1 MMHVLLFVPSGQ
13 MLKQNSIPQYMHTF
27 NLDIY
32 ECNVLSTKRL
42 KPSAH
47 LYSTVLQKIF
57 MQHFCIKV

>member
-32 ECNVLSTKRL
+32 ECNQCFVNKKAETQCTSLFYSHAKAIYATF
-42 KPSAH
+42 
-47 LYSTVLQKIF
+47 LY
-57 MQHFCIKV
+57 